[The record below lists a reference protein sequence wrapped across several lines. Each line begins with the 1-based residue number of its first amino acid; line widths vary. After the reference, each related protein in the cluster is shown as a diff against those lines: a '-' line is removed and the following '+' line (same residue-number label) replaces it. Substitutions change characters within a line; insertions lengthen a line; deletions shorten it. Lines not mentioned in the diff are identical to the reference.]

1 MSDARERERLMGE
14 ANWKSDSGSLPVFQ
28 SPWEAKA
35 FAMVVHLSESGC
47 FSWAEW
53 VERLAAHLAAA
64 RDATDQGLRARS
76 YAECWVDAA
85 ESLLIAK
92 GITSAEQLQARRLG
106 AWPLDMAHARNSA
119 DPAQPKPVS
128 VC

>member
-1 MSDARERERLMGE
+1 MSDARERELVMDA
-14 ANWKSDSGSLPVFQ
+14 ANWNPDSASLPVFH

-47 FSWAEW
+47 FSWPEW
-53 VERLAAHLAAA
+53 VEQLAAHLAAA
-64 RDATDQGLRARS
+64 RDAADRGLRARGH
-76 YAECWVDAA
+76 AECWIDAA
-85 ESLLIAK
+85 ESLLIAR
-92 GITSAEQLQARRLG
+92 GITSAEQLRARRLG
-106 AWPLDMAHARNSA
+106 AWPIDIAHARTRA